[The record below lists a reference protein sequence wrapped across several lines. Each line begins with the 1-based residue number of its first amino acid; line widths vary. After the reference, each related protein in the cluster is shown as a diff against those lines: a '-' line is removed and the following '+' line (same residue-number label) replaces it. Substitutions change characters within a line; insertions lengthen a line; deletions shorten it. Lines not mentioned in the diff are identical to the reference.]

1 MKFFLR
7 STSFLLP
14 KSNSWNELEKNHKLI
29 FSTYGDIFSSSKSN
43 EKFGCE
49 IFVIFL
55 NDLID
60 YFNVKKTSQ
69 KKELLKCKKIIEV
82 LEKKLKS
89 NAGTNFIISFST
101 YYYFN
106 YLNESKSFS
115 YIKKIKFYF
124 TQQLYALSKKYSN
137 FFVLDIDDLFAQYGY
152 DKCYDQ
158 KNYFTLRCRLST
170 LGIEILSKCLNN
182 LILKIYKTNKKVLL
196 LDCDETLWGGIVGE
210 DGLKNLKLGGDGIGL
225 AYVEFQKAIKK
236 IKETGIIIALLSKNN
251 ESDVKQV
258 LEKHQFM
265 ILKNKDI
272 AAFKV
277 NWKEK
282 SFNIRQLSKEL
293 FLGLDSFVFWDDNP
307 IERQKV
313 RIQLKGV
320 DVIEPDKDV
329 TNWPKQLLE
338 YKGFSKF
345 YISKEDADKTKQY
358 KKRTIFLDNKSSA
371 KNEIDYL
378 KKINIKPK
386 LIKLNNSNLVRSE
399 QMCQKTNQFNFN
411 TKRYKMNDL
420 TYLNKKNFLF
430 LVDLTDD
437 YGKHGIVGQFILKKY
452 NNILLVDLFLMSCRI
467 MGRYLENWMLSE
479 IKKIATKEKIK
490 EIIFEFVPTKKNITI
505 IKNYIKINKFE
516 KMNSK
521 NLKKLLN
528 SKKQKSI
535 LNSSAEYYSFN
546 PKKKIINL
554 EVYK

>member
-1 MKFFLR
+1 M
-7 STSFLLP
+7 
-14 KSNSWNELEKNHKLI
+14 
-29 FSTYGDIFSSSKSN
+29 
-43 EKFGCE
+43 
-49 IFVIFL
+49 
-55 NDLID
+55 
-60 YFNVKKTSQ
+60 
-69 KKELLKCKKIIEV
+69 
-82 LEKKLKS
+82 
-89 NAGTNFIISFST
+89 
-101 YYYFN
+101 
-106 YLNESKSFS
+106 NESKSFS